1 MSRISALNTGIFQL
15 WKQASVQKAPVSY
28 LLMPH
33 RTHFNVTPDKLSAPF
48 ISNNNSRKVL
58 PFCWHR
64 TELVRML
71 QKPLVRN
78 SLHLPY
84 WHNCIN
90 WVQAAKSLCRKFC
103 PPPLLSLHSHLF
115 FQEYVEYSL
124 QTAVAATE
132 AVTDSTS
139 LPDGRNLLHTLCS
152 SCWKPSLSQFSPRA
166 NQFLALN
173 KER

>member
-1 MSRISALNTGIFQL
+1 MLTQDLATNLFTDAHFPSFKNPFFLLQCNSKPDWDPQQVAQTGLVYQCLGSALNTGIFQL

-33 RTHFNVTPDKLSAPF
+33 RTDFNVTPDKLSAPF

-58 PFCWHR
+58 PFCWHG

-84 WHNCIN
+84 WHSCIN

-103 PPPLLSLHSHLF
+103 PPSPLSLHSHLF
-115 FQEYVEYSL
+115 F
-124 QTAVAATE
+124 
-132 AVTDSTS
+132 
-139 LPDGRNLLHTLCS
+139 
-152 SCWKPSLSQFSPRA
+152 
-166 NQFLALN
+166 
-173 KER
+173 